1 MKNNAETAVFRK
13 KILPYYF
20 LVPLIAVVMLFI
32 LFPAAGTFF
41 TSLFRDVTFLEA
53 KFNFPANYTRV
64 FSDSGFLQA
73 ARFTLLF
80 VLVSV
85 IIEMAAGILLAV
97 LLNES
102 IPGRGFLRVSV
113 LIPWAIPVAVSGRV
127 WELIYNYSY
136 GLANFFLAG
145 TGLAG
150 GPINWLGSE
159 AGAFFALV
167 TADAWKTVP
176 FVAIIILAGLQS
188 IPGELYEQ
196 AKTDGAGI
204 FKRFYYITLPVLKPV
219 IIVALLFRTIDALR
233 VFDVIFVITGGGPG
247 GATNSL
253 SVYAY
258 KYFLSGD
265 FGTGSAV
272 SVVLFL
278 IALVLSLFYIYAGKF
293 SEGLK

>member
-1 MKNNAETAVFRK
+1 M
-13 KILPYYF
+13 
-20 LVPLIAVVMLFI
+20 AVVVLFI
-32 LFPAAGTFF
+32 IFPAAGTLF

-53 KFNFPANYTRV
+53 KFNFPDNYTRI
-64 FSDSGFLQA
+64 FSESGFLRA
-73 ARFTLLF
+73 SGFTLLF

-136 GLANFFLAG
+136 GLANFLMIK
-145 TGLAG
+145 TGLAAS
-150 GPINWLGSE
+150 PVNWLGSE

-167 TADAWKTVP
+167 TADAWKTIP

-188 IPGELYEQ
+188 ISGELYEQ
-196 AKTDGAGI
+196 AKTDGANI

-258 KYFLSGD
+258 KYFLFGD
-265 FGTGSAV
+265 FGAGSAV

-278 IALVLSLFYIYAGKF
+278 TALVFSLFYIYAGRF